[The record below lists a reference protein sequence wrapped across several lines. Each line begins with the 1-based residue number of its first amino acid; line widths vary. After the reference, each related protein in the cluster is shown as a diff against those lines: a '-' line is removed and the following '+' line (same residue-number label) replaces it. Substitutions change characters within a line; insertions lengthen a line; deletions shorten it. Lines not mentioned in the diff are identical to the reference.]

1 MARKTRTRSSRKT
14 RKQRGGN
21 YLNDYEKKEVMQAA
35 ADKKRSENAAAA
47 RVAERAARTPAAIKA
62 AKNANVAAY
71 REHAKALDAIKNAG
85 LGPAPKKQSEH
96 RNAANELHK
105 RIEEGHHQLTSTR
118 RY

>member
-47 RVAERAARTPAAIKA
+47 RAAERAARTPAAIKA

-71 REHAKALDAIKNAG
+71 REHAKALAAIKNAG
-85 LGPAPKKQSEH
+85 LGPASKKESEH
-96 RNAANELHK
+96 IKAAHK
-105 RIEEGHHQLTSTR
+105 YHENQR
-118 RY
+118 RQHFPLF